1 MKTILLF
8 DTEEP
13 EEKKELY
20 CCIKAKS
27 MAIVLF
33 EVQYNL
39 GKTLYDDGDS
49 TFNLGIEATITRIRE
64 YMEENGI
71 VIDDLIN

>member
-1 MKTILLF
+1 MKAKLTF
-8 DTEEP
+8 DLNDQDDR
-13 EEKKELY
+13 KAHLR
-20 CCIKAKS
+20 CIKS
-27 MAIVLF
+27 TDMAIVLF

-39 GKTLYDDGDS
+39 VKTLYDDGDS